1 MILGGEIIDPELK
14 LTDKV
19 SKKKY
24 FLRRKSFNYNLSKI
38 TNRKY
43 ASWDIPKFML
53 RILVF

>member
-38 TNRKY
+38 TNIKY
-43 ASWDIPKFML
+43 AS
-53 RILVF
+53 